1 VRTYLELYNIK
12 DMDYSLDD
20 FYEYNDHDQVNKDY
34 VESVLDGGLYN
45 MNTKDRAKEILIQLE
60 SDDELLR
67 DFNLLLRQKKLE
79 QIKKK

>member
-1 VRTYLELYNIK
+1 LELYNIK